1 MARREGDVTV
11 LLRMRPEER
20 EMINKVFGKGNVNSI
35 AVDLLVQYARVVQ
48 RTQPQLGQE
57 VTSVA

>member
-20 EMINKVFGKGNVNSI
+20 EMINRVFGKGNVNSI
-35 AVDLLVQYARVVQ
+35 AVDLLVQYAQVVQ

>member
-20 EMINKVFGKGNVNSI
+20 EMINRVFGKGNVNSI

-48 RTQPQLGQE
+48 RTQPQLVQE

>member
-20 EMINKVFGKGNVNSI
+20 EMINRVFGKGNVNSI

-57 VTSVA
+57 VTAVA

>member
-1 MARREGDVTV
+1 MARREDDVTV

-20 EMINKVFGKGNVNSI
+20 EMINRVFGKGNVNSI

>member
-20 EMINKVFGKGNVNSI
+20 EMINRVFGKGNVNSI

>member
-20 EMINKVFGKGNVNSI
+20 EMINRVFGKGNVNSI

-48 RTQPQLGQE
+48 RTQPQLEQE

>member
-20 EMINKVFGKGNVNSI
+20 EMINRVFGKGNVNSI
-35 AVDLLVQYARVVQ
+35 AVDLLIQYARVVQ

>member
-1 MARREGDVTV
+1 
-11 LLRMRPEER
+11 MRPEER
-20 EMINKVFGKGNVNSI
+20 EMINRVFGKGNVNSI